1 MGKYVAT
8 AVLILAA
15 GIVVFKKAD
24 GDFSITES
32 KLPKEQ
38 MDPNLLIETISR
50 GARVDI
56 DDHLLSGRWTVIE
69 FTAEW

>member
-15 GIVVFKKAD
+15 GIVVFKK
-24 GDFSITES
+24 
-32 KLPKEQ
+32 
-38 MDPNLLIETISR
+38 DPDLLVGTISQ
-50 GARVDI
+50 GGRVDI
-56 DDHLLSGRWTVIE
+56 ADHLISGQRTVIE

>member
-24 GDFSITES
+24 FSINES

-38 MDPNLLIETISR
+38 MEPSLLIDTISR
-50 GARVDI
+50 GERVDI